1 MTDLER
7 LKASRARIDEMLQ
20 DLKAETARHTRYDAC
35 LKQIALLSDIID
47 NDMPWHIESQIR
59 DVRSN
64 LIALAGKILRD

>member
-20 DLKAETARHTRYDAC
+20 DLKAETARHNRYDAC
-35 LKQIALLSDIID
+35 LKQLALLSDIIA